1 MLEIQEKF
9 DNTGYESVIERAG
22 INNVHITEAMEQGIA
37 TGFIAYAYESE
48 RTVVYDYDDN
58 SDIMLCD
65 GLVRSV
71 MFKSVLKG
79 IETMVFELADKS
91 KFENLKKLHFLSG
104 DSNICENL
112 DGFMN
117 TCESCRKK
125 EAD

>member
-9 DNTGYESVIERAG
+9 DTAGYGELTKKAD
-22 INNVHITEAMEQGIA
+22 NMHITEAIEQGRAI
-37 TGFIAYAYESE
+37 GYIAYAYEAG

-58 SDIMLCD
+58 GDIMLCD

-79 IETMVFELADKS
+79 IEMMIFDIPDGK
-91 KFENLKKLHFLSG
+91 KYDNLKKLRFLSG

-112 DGFMN
+112 GSFMN
-117 TCESCRKK
+117 ACSSCKNKK
-125 EAD
+125 ED